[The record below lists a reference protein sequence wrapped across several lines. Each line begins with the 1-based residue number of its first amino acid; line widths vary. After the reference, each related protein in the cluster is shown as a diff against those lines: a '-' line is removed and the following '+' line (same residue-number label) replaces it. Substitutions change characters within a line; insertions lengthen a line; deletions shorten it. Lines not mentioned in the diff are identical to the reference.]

1 MIAHRGSL
9 IVFGGTYGNEIV
21 LTDLYFARLG
31 ILSFQEKLIWKMIFV
46 GIESNWMTVLKNTA
60 CTGQ

>member
-1 MIAHRGSL
+1 MPTKRSRHSMIAHRGSL

-31 ILSFQEKLIWKMIFV
+31 ILSFQEKLI
-46 GIESNWMTVLKNTA
+46 
-60 CTGQ
+60 